1 MTREKRDFRSF
12 RRIVAPADGSPS
24 ALRIADGRTDELVP
38 TRAEARQPEAEARQ
52 AEAEARRAAEERIRE
67 LEAEL
72 RERSPGT

>member
-38 TRAEARQPEAEARQ
+38 TRAEARR

-72 RERSPGT
+72 RKRSHGT